1 MKAQNAADLE
11 TSLIE
16 VWAEMQQSVIDY
28 AIDQWRRRLQACIRA
43 SGLHFEYLI

>member
-1 MKAQNAADLE
+1 MKAQNTADLE

-28 AIDQWRRRLQACIRA
+28 ALTSGADVCKPA
-43 SGLHFEYLI
+43 SEPVGDISSI